1 MPASIKDVAKLAGV
15 SQATVS
21 NVRTGNKYVRP
32 ELVKRVNDAIE
43 QLGYIPNPMASRL
56 RGNRSFVV
64 GVILPTFYH
73 PFHAGILKGIQD
85 VALGSE
91 YLINVYAT
99 GSDLKREYDSLVRFL
114 YSMPD
119 GVILSSY
126 ANEQNDY
133 GQECLDTIRE
143 LVSGKK
149 KIPVI
154 SLERH
159 LKIPGVESI
168 LSDYEQAAYD
178 TVEYL
183 IGLGHKKIAHI
194 SGPMARDVSIKRY
207 QGYLRALKEHG
218 IPFNPAYVREGLF
231 TPESGYA
238 CTRDL
243 MLKTDI
249 TAVFAAN
256 DETGIGA
263 IKALK
268 DLGRHIPQD
277 VAVIGVDNI
286 YAGTLIEPSLSTVD
300 VPGYQMG
307 RMAMSRMLEFTDD
320 HQSPNYKKPTY
331 LSTTIIPR
339 KSTEAERETTWDLY
353 DW

>member
-32 ELVKRVNDAIE
+32 ELVKRVNDAIK

-56 RGNRSFVV
+56 RGNKSFVV

-99 GSDLKREYDSLVRFL
+99 GSDLKREYDSLARFL

-119 GVILSSY
+119 GIIISSY
-126 ANEQNDY
+126 ANEQNEY
-133 GQECLDTIRE
+133 GKECFDTMKS
-143 LVSGKK
+143 LVNCKK
-149 KIPVI
+149 KIPII

-159 LKIPGVESI
+159 LEIAGIESI

-207 QGYLRALKEHG
+207 EGYRRALKEHD
-218 IPFNPAYVREGLF
+218 IPFNPSYVREGLF
-231 TPESGYA
+231 TPESGYS
-238 CTRDL
+238 CMRDL

-277 VAVIGVDNI
+277 VAVIGIDNI

-307 RMAMSRMLEFTDD
+307 RMAMSRMLQFTDD
-320 HQSPNYKKPTY
+320 HLLPDCKKPTY
-331 LSTTIIPR
+331 LNTTIIPR
-339 KSTEAERETTWDLY
+339 KSTEVDRETTWDLY